1 MAYENQK
8 LNKFTREYTGHEPE
22 TVEVGPTTFILDTIV
37 LPIVREDTRNVE
49 NNGR

>member
-1 MAYENQK
+1 MAYENQTQ
-8 LNKFTREYTGHEPE
+8 NKFKRQYTGHEPE
-22 TVEVGPTTFILDTIV
+22 TEEVGPATFILDTIV